1 MLFYI
6 LYGKIINRNKNIR
19 FIGSNM
25 DNAHQNEDFSIYE
38 IVEIILRRKITI
50 ILLTLLAGFGSYYL
64 NDEYKLWSQ
73 EVNQATAIAMP
84 SVKFTNQTRGV
95 EVLFWD
101 VKDFAIFFE
110 EGQYQSLFE
119 KYEDRF
125 TTLPYSV
132 SAIFKRG
139 QDAKFLTLRATF
151 PINISLGDSKTFLK
165 NFIDVMNEE
174 LAVSQIHSLSFMEA
188 QRDNLKKHLDVIQ
201 DNIKEKKKLL
211 QNLQYNYQV
220 IEQELEATG
229 NIYYGDLLELITNLD
244 DQTNEAIRLSDQI
257 NHIENQILSFNTQ
270 LITISEPVS
279 RLVLSSARTPT
290 STSGLLALIV
300 AVVSCFTFV
309 VVDGYRK
316 YKLS

>member
-1 MLFYI
+1 
-6 LYGKIINRNKNIR
+6 
-19 FIGSNM
+19 M
-25 DNAHQNEDFSIYE
+25 DNAHHNEEFSVYE
-38 IVEIILRRKITI
+38 IVEAILRRKITI
-50 ILLTLLAGFGSYYL
+50 LLLILLAGFGSYYL
-64 NDEYKLWSQ
+64 NDKYKLWSQ
-73 EVNQATAIAMP
+73 EINQATAIAMP

-119 KYEDRF
+119 KYSHRF
-125 TTLPYSV
+125 SHLPYGI

-151 PINISLGDSKTFLK
+151 PINIPLVDSKTFLST
-165 NFIDVMNEE
+165 FINVMNEE
-174 LAVSQIHSLSFMEA
+174 LAVSQKHSLVFMEA
-188 QRDNLKKHLDVIQ
+188 QRDNLKKHLHVIQ

-211 QNLQYNYQV
+211 QNLQYSYQV

-257 NHIENQILSFNTQ
+257 NHVENQILSFNTQ

-279 RLVLSSARTPT
+279 QVVLSSARSPVA
-290 STSGLLALIV
+290 TSGLIAFIV
-300 AVVSCFTFV
+300 AIMSTFLFIIM
-309 VVDGYRK
+309 DGYRK
-316 YKLS
+316 YKLSLK

>member
-1 MLFYI
+1 
-6 LYGKIINRNKNIR
+6 
-19 FIGSNM
+19 
-25 DNAHQNEDFSIYE
+25 
-38 IVEIILRRKITI
+38 
-50 ILLTLLAGFGSYYL
+50 
-64 NDEYKLWSQ
+64 
-73 EVNQATAIAMP
+73 
-84 SVKFTNQTRGV
+84 
-95 EVLFWD
+95 
-101 VKDFAIFFE
+101 
-110 EGQYQSLFE
+110 
-119 KYEDRF
+119 
-125 TTLPYSV
+125 
-132 SAIFKRG
+132 
-139 QDAKFLTLRATF
+139 
-151 PINISLGDSKTFLK
+151 
-165 NFIDVMNEE
+165 
-174 LAVSQIHSLSFMEA
+174 MEA

-290 STSGLLALIV
+290 ATSGLLALIV
-300 AVVSCFTFV
+300 AIVSCFTFV
-309 VVDGYRK
+309 VLDGYRK